1 MFYVESKG
9 CKGGGGIGLMRGSSE
24 DAAVKLGGIGGDIMH
39 STMSIPA
46 ITDRDVCM
54 GGQACKRWKWSIPRL
69 VVPQE
74 EHRKGGHLS
83 PKMASGR
90 LLVLQT
96 RRKEHWALPFW
107 REPCNTPEGSSFS
120 VEAGAPAGRS
130 VGVVWSTDGGE
141 SWGLRGESM
150 ELAAVFLLTASPR
163 LQRLANR
170 GAHVVESVLVERN
183 DGKLLL
189 LMHELHGGLHQAIS
203 GDMGR
208 TWGLGAAEPGLTG
221 GVSSGLQSLDSPGGY
236 TRTLLDVAVSGDD
249 GSSWRR
255 IARLESHQVAGL
267 QSHRAS
273 VLEVG
278 AALYVLYTSELA
290 QVFGAMTPI
299 SWMHAP
305 YLTGGYRTC
314 WLQESSV
321 DANTQLGVRIAQVK
335 LNVRLPALENDECT
349 YRVGDECMV

>member
-141 SWGLRGESM
+141 SWGLRGEVRT
-150 ELAAVFLLTASPR
+150 L
-163 LQRLANR
+163 

-208 TWGLGAAEPGLTG
+208 TWGSLERTSLPVADSSVAALKVHTGHLAMVFNAHGQLPRPLT
-221 GVSSGLQSLDSPGGY
+221 Y

-290 QVFGAMTPI
+290 QGVNDSTLLPLQ
-299 SWMHAP
+299 H
-305 YLTGGYRTC
+305 
-314 WLQESSV
+314 QESSV